1 MKRHPSS
8 QRFHA
13 ILRELGALHDR
24 KQRDY
29 GTDDDPFANVRASR
43 EFGVPPWVG
52 ALVRGNDKM
61 TRLKSFIRRGSLANE
76 PVEDSL
82 RDLAVYAVIALVLW
96 EEEHG
101 Q

>member
-1 MKRHPSS
+1 
-8 QRFHA
+8 
-13 ILRELGALHDR
+13 
-24 KQRDY
+24 
-29 GTDDDPFANVRASR
+29 
-43 EFGVPPWVG
+43 
-52 ALVRGNDKM
+52 
-61 TRLKSFIRRGSLANE
+61 LANE